1 VFHIK
6 KTQMLSQSK
15 AAAFTIPTTPC
26 CSKISATNQCNPKD
40 KTEAAV
46 AAAAAPQQQMGAMVN
61 HNNNKNNP

>member
-1 VFHIK
+1 
-6 KTQMLSQSK
+6 MLSQSK

-46 AAAAAPQQQMGAMVN
+46 AAAAAAAPQQQMDAMVN
-61 HNNNKNNP
+61 NNNNNKNNP

>member
-1 VFHIK
+1 
-6 KTQMLSQSK
+6 MLSQSK

-46 AAAAAPQQQMGAMVN
+46 AAAAAAAAPQQQMGAMVN
-61 HNNNKNNP
+61 NNNNNKNNP